1 MAITN
6 DNFDQLKIDK
16 LKYFL
21 EDMAQK
27 NQPRPYEIFVDTL
40 KVVPKTEDPIQFESY
55 EYYVNENTEKIRIL
69 IYNSNLS
76 PRNDQY
82 CFYLKPLKTNSS
94 LNGLGKMDNVIREKL
109 DARDKEHEL
118 NRTKEE
124 LTETRKQLG
133 EAETYIETL
142 EKKLDLANDAKY
154 KLKNID
160 LLDLGAA
167 MLGRLAEKHAGALE
181 QLGLAG
187 LAAPALQA
195 PAIADEKA
203 SFSKKRPPAPD
214 TAQHHYTHILQQ
226 LESVFAE
233 QDLIVVM
240 DILHRFAQQPE
251 QLKTVADLLDITV
264 K

>member
-40 KVVPKTEDPIQFESY
+40 KVVPKTE
-55 EYYVNENTEKIRIL
+55 
-69 IYNSNLS
+69 
-76 PRNDQY
+76 
-82 CFYLKPLKTNSS
+82 
-94 LNGLGKMDNVIREKL
+94 
-109 DARDKEHEL
+109 
-118 NRTKEE
+118 
-124 LTETRKQLG
+124 
-133 EAETYIETL
+133 
-142 EKKLDLANDAKY
+142 
-154 KLKNID
+154 
-160 LLDLGAA
+160 DLGAA